1 MSYELDEARK
11 EQLIGILTNE
21 LKVLRAKV
29 QISQQELADR
39 LGISRQTYV
48 AIENKS
54 QKMAWNNFL
63 ALLLIFK
70 SNEDTAKI
78 LEWIGAYP
86 PELERY
92 IALNGVSK
100 DDTGQKA

>member
-1 MSYELDEARK
+1 MGRELDETRK

-21 LKVLRAKV
+21 LKMLRAKV
-29 QISQQELADR
+29 QISQQELAER
-39 LGISRQTYV
+39 IGISRQTYV

-70 SNEDTAKI
+70 SNDDTARI
-78 LEWIGAYP
+78 IEWIGAYP
-86 PELERY
+86 PELESY
-92 IALNGVSK
+92 IKLNSIK
-100 DDTGQKA
+100 N